1 MEELVT
7 CEGTVHSVIFQNAEN
22 GYTVLRLLTEEGEVI
37 TVVGC
42 IPCVAPGEHLAVSGV
57 PETHPQHGEQ
67 LRAVELERSLPEDE
81 EEIFSYLSSG
91 ICKGVGPATARR
103 IVERFGAETLDVL
116 EREPERLTTL
126 KGVTARKAQE
136 IAESFRR
143 HMGLRRLMAFLAQY
157 QLPPILAMEL
167 RRQYGDAALEKV
179 RENPYLLSGEACG
192 VAFSVTDEMAMG
204 MGIHGEPGVW
214 NGPIKTADE
223 LAKESLDTLLGDM
236 PVARHID
243 AMKDKA
249 ALRRLLAGM
258 YPDFFFREIPV
269 GELGKTDVSGWKK
282 PFILKPS
289 VGFFSLGVYTI
300 TSDDDWT
307 AAGADIERNLRE
319 SRDRFPESVVDQ
331 SSFLVEEYITG
342 EEFAVDVYFDGE
354 GEPVIL
360 NIFTHRFASLSDVS
374 DRLYYTGKDVIEAN
388 KARFEAFFRK
398 VNALMGIRDFPAH
411 VELRVEGD
419 RILPIEFNAMRFAG
433 LCTTDMAYFAFGINT
448 VDCYLNDRKPDFDAI
463 LRGRE
468 GKIYSMVIL
477 DKPKSLPPSS
487 AFDYDRLAAH
497 FAKVLEL
504 RKVDVPELPVFGFA
518 FTESDAERTEE
529 LDTILQSDLTEFL
542 R

>member
-1 MEELVT
+1 
-7 CEGTVHSVIFQNAEN
+7 
-22 GYTVLRLLTEEGEVI
+22 
-37 TVVGC
+37 
-42 IPCVAPGEHLAVSGV
+42 
-57 PETHPQHGEQ
+57 
-67 LRAVELERSLPEDE
+67 
-81 EEIFSYLSSG
+81 
-91 ICKGVGPATARR
+91 
-103 IVERFGAETLDVL
+103 
-116 EREPERLTTL
+116 
-126 KGVTARKAQE
+126 
-136 IAESFRR
+136 
-143 HMGLRRLMAFLAQY
+143 
-157 QLPPILAMEL
+157 
-167 RRQYGDAALEKV
+167 
-179 RENPYLLSGEACG
+179 
-192 VAFSVTDEMAMG
+192 
-204 MGIHGEPGVW
+204 
-214 NGPIKTADE
+214 
-223 LAKESLDTLLGDM
+223 
-236 PVARHID
+236 
-243 AMKDKA
+243 
-249 ALRRLLAGM
+249 M

-307 AAGADIERNLRE
+307 AAVADIERNLRE

-477 DKPKSLPPSS
+477 NKPKSLPPSS

>member
-1 MEELVT
+1 MSRSTSL
-7 CEGTVHSVIFQNAEN
+7 IILN
-22 GYTVLRLLTEEGEVI
+22 GAGSPYWKPR
-37 TVVGC
+37 
-42 IPCVAPGEHLAVSGV
+42 
-57 PETHPQHGEQ
+57 
-67 LRAVELERSLPEDE
+67 
-81 EEIFSYLSSG
+81 
-91 ICKGVGPATARR
+91 
-103 IVERFGAETLDVL
+103 
-116 EREPERLTTL
+116 
-126 KGVTARKAQE
+126 
-136 IAESFRR
+136 
-143 HMGLRRLMAFLAQY
+143 LRRALAAVRQKD
-157 QLPPILAMEL
+157 L
-167 RRQYGDAALEKV
+167 RRQGLLLDDEALLQAMEPAEGTPRYLPYSVKKDGRSGDLASPAQLALLRQHV
-179 RENPYLLSGEACG
+179 
-192 VAFSVTDEMAMG
+192 
-204 MGIHGEPGVW
+204 
-214 NGPIKTADE
+214 
-223 LAKESLDTLLGDM
+223 
-236 PVARHID
+236 
-243 AMKDKA
+243 
-249 ALRRLLAGM
+249 RRLLAGM

-307 AAGADIERNLRE
+307 AAVADIERNLRE

-354 GEPVIL
+354 GEPIIL

-463 LRGRE
+463 LRGRG

>member
-1 MEELVT
+1 M
-7 CEGTVHSVIFQNAEN
+7 
-22 GYTVLRLLTEEGEVI
+22 
-37 TVVGC
+37 
-42 IPCVAPGEHLAVSGV
+42 
-57 PETHPQHGEQ
+57 
-67 LRAVELERSLPEDE
+67 
-81 EEIFSYLSSG
+81 
-91 ICKGVGPATARR
+91 
-103 IVERFGAETLDVL
+103 
-116 EREPERLTTL
+116 
-126 KGVTARKAQE
+126 
-136 IAESFRR
+136 
-143 HMGLRRLMAFLAQY
+143 
-157 QLPPILAMEL
+157 
-167 RRQYGDAALEKV
+167 
-179 RENPYLLSGEACG
+179 
-192 VAFSVTDEMAMG
+192 
-204 MGIHGEPGVW
+204 
-214 NGPIKTADE
+214 
-223 LAKESLDTLLGDM
+223 
-236 PVARHID
+236 
-243 AMKDKA
+243 
-249 ALRRLLAGM
+249 
-258 YPDFFFREIPV
+258 
-269 GELGKTDVSGWKK
+269 
-282 PFILKPS
+282 
-289 VGFFSLGVYTI
+289 
-300 TSDDDWT
+300 
-307 AAGADIERNLRE
+307 
-319 SRDRFPESVVDQ
+319 
-331 SSFLVEEYITG
+331 
-342 EEFAVDVYFDGE
+342 DVYFDGE

-477 DKPKSLPPSS
+477 NKPKSLPPSS

>member
-1 MEELVT
+1 MAAIWIVEDDPKIGLLIEM
-7 CEGTVHSVIFQNAEN
+7 TVRKTGHAAVRMPDA
-22 GYTVLRLLTEEGEVI
+22 
-37 TVVGC
+37 
-42 IPCVAPGEHLAVSGV
+42 VA
-57 PETHPQHGEQ
+57 
-67 LRAVELERSLPEDE
+67 LERALKKQVPPDLLLLDLMLREKNGFAVMKE
-81 EEIFSYLSSG
+81 WKARAE
-91 ICKGVGPATARR
+91 TRR
-103 IVERFGAETLDVL
+103 IPVIIISARSAEHDKVMGLELGAEDYITK
-116 EREPERLTTL
+116 PF
-126 KGVTARKAQE
+126 G
-136 IAESFRR
+136 
-143 HMGLRRLMAFLAQY
+143 
-157 QLPPILAMEL
+157 
-167 RRQYGDAALEKV
+167 V
-179 RENPYLLSGEACG
+179 RELQ
-192 VAFSVTDEMAMG
+192 
-204 MGIHGEPGVW
+204 
-214 NGPIKTADE
+214 
-223 LAKESLDTLLGDM
+223 
-236 PVARHID
+236 ARVQ
-243 AMKDKA
+243 A

-307 AAGADIERNLRE
+307 AAVADIERNLRE

-354 GEPVIL
+354 GEPIIL
-360 NIFTHRFASLSDVS
+360 NIFTPRFASLSDVS

-463 LRGRE
+463 LRGRG